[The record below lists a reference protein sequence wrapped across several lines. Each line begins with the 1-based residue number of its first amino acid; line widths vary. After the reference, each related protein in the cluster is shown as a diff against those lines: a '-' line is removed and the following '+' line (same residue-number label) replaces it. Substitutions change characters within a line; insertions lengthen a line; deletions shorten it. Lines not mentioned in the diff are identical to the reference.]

1 MLSRPRR
8 STLFPYTTLF
18 RSSVVKDA
26 ECWATLLGVKRG
38 AAPDRAP
45 CGAAGNPEEL
55 FDRLVAP
62 LQNRIRGHRLI
73 IVPHGTLHHL
83 PFGALRNR
91 KSGRFLV
98 EDYTIV

>member
-62 LQNRIRGHRLI
+62 LQNRIRGRSEEHTSELQSRRDVVCRL
-73 IVPHGTLHHL
+73 LL
-83 PFGALRNR
+83 EKKKKAN
-91 KSGRFLV
+91 SGNL
-98 EDYTIV
+98 TS